1 MVLKFNDEGAVK
13 TSYCVDIKCDLQRVT
28 GQEQF
33 LKDEQRCHGKSALG
47 VGFVQDV
54 NMTEVHQ
61 AVAAVLSVGGY
72 EVPNNSFNLHDQLW
86 SQLLK
91 DNQNMLWSLNVG
103 MEVYAEP
110 AWYDELMN
118 IAEECG
124 ARVREMETQQF
135 KSHRFIV
142 MSYCDIMKIY
152 DVVYNKAQSGMSWKT
167 FKELLDS
174 LELARLYKKV
184 VQKSTC
190 DWAKYAAK
198 LPWATRD
205 LYSSDEEC
213 VKANAVAFQMMG
225 YEVTETGVEL
235 RGDVL

>member
-1 MVLKFNDEGAVK
+1 MLKFNEEGAVK
-13 TSYCVDIKCDLQRVT
+13 TCYCVDIKCDLPRVT
-28 GQEQF
+28 GHEQF
-33 LKDEQRCHGKSALG
+33 LKDEQRCHGKLAFG

-72 EVPNNSFNLHDQLW
+72 EVPNNSFNLQNQLW
-86 SQLLK
+86 SKLLK
-91 DNQNMLWSLNVG
+91 DNPHVLWSLNVG
-103 MEVYAEP
+103 VEVYAEP

-124 ARVREMETQQF
+124 AKVGEMQTPQF
-135 KSHRFIV
+135 KLHRFIV

-152 DVVYNKAQSGMSWKT
+152 DVVYNKAQSEMSWKT

-184 VQKSTC
+184 RKQSTC
-190 DWAKYAAK
+190 DWARYAAY
-198 LPWATRD
+198 LPEATRN

-213 VKANAVAFQMMG
+213 VKANADAFQVLG
-225 YEVTETGVEL
+225 YKVTDTGVEL
-235 RGDVL
+235 SGDVL

>member
-1 MVLKFNDEGAVK
+1 MLKFNDEGAVK
-13 TSYCVDIKCDLQRVT
+13 TRDCMDIKCDLPRVT

-33 LKDEQRCHGKSALG
+33 LKDEQRCNSKLALG
-47 VGFVQDV
+47 VGFVHDV
-54 NMTEVHQ
+54 TMTGAGQ
-61 AVAAVLSVGGY
+61 AVMAMLSVGGY
-72 EVPNNSFNLHDQLW
+72 EVPNNSFNLQNQLW
-86 SQLLK
+86 SKLLK
-91 DNQNMLWSLNVG
+91 DNPHMLWSLNVG
-103 MEVYAEP
+103 VEVYAET

-152 DVVYNKAQSGMSWKT
+152 DVVYNKAQSEMSWKT

-184 VQKSTC
+184 VKKSTC
-190 DWAKYAAK
+190 NWSEYAAK

-205 LYSSDEEC
+205 NYSSDEEC
-213 VKANAVAFQMMG
+213 VKANAIAFQMMG
-225 YEVTETGVEL
+225 YEVTDTGVEL